1 MTFSTKEMKSILTFS
16 LLIGLLASCEKKE
29 EEWGEID
36 DGVYEINQVIQFDFN
51 STKKVD
57 VVDYTFRVTVSEKQ
71 KRIFFIVEQKNY
83 DSEKTELYALEMQD
97 EQGNILFT
105 LDKIYNEKME
115 GNYDVTVLSD
125 KRVSGSRIIKGEFKG
140 LTNYILQD
148 TKNVVATPIFK
159 GGKIIQ

>member
-125 KRVSGSRIIKGEFKG
+125 KEFQEVVSSKVSSRDLRIIFCK
-140 LTNYILQD
+140 ILKMWLLPQFL
-148 TKNVVATPIFK
+148 KVAK
-159 GGKIIQ
+159 